1 MPHDPKHQMLHARPN
16 VQTVWQIY
24 AAFQL
29 RDLPTVFGLFSPEIE
44 IVQSGEL
51 PWGGIYHGHTGAQ
64 QFMEKLT
71 SHVTSAVLLER
82 FIDAGD
88 SVVAIGRTQ
97 GTVNGNGQAFDVAIA
112 HVWTLKDGLA
122 VKAQYHIDHPAM
134 LKALAPPEDEE

>member
-1 MPHDPKHQMLHARPN
+1 MLHARPN

-51 PWGGIYHGHTGAQ
+51 PWGGTYHGHAGAQ
-64 QFMEKLT
+64 EFMDKLT

-97 GTVNGNGQAFDVAIA
+97 GTVNANGQAFDAPIA

-122 VKAQYHIDHPAM
+122 VRAEYNIDHPGV
-134 LKALAPPEDEE
+134 LKALAPVEE